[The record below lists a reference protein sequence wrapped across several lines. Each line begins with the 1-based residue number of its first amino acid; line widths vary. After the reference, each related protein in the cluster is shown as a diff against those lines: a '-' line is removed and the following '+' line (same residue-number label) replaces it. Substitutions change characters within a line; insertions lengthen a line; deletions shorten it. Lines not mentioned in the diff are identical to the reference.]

1 MTVSSPDNRPGSS
14 PVRKTATDAQQRGFF
29 ASIIGGISAAF
40 LYVVDSAI
48 PREMREGD
56 PDILRRARIILSFAI
71 VLFLLGLET
80 AFFFYHMAQTQD
92 TKVVL
97 GALSLSFFM
106 IFLIPLVFRLWG
118 SLIVGANLILG
129 GAYIAMVTILALS
142 GGIDAQLLHWL
153 GLLPMLAAL
162 MGARGSA
169 WVWLAICGLTVLTFV
184 LLDYMGIKTAR
195 DVVFSGFEG
204 PALWIQRSVNAGS
217 WIGILIAVA
226 LLFESHKD
234 KQTHQLAS
242 QNAELES
249 QMRKRQKAEKRSQ
262 YLAYYDELTGLP
274 NRHFFLEQ
282 AAAAIELSGRQGGKV
297 ALLFLDLDQFK
308 EVNDLHGHAL
318 GDELLGQMAERL
330 QGCVRGSDSVS
341 HQGVHEVGSIARLG
355 GDEFTILLNGIHSP
369 RDAATV
375 AERILD
381 SLNRPFT
388 LGDLQ
393 LYIGTSI
400 GIAISSDGELAAG
413 DLLRNADLAMYQ
425 AKNAGKNNFKF
436 HDESMN
442 EEILF
447 RTATTDAL
455 RKALERDELEL
466 HFQPIVDGLSQEV
479 LGVEGLVRWNRDGRG
494 YVSTEDIVRVA
505 EETGLIVPLGNW
517 VIDRACRQYRAWR
530 LAGVNLK
537 RVSINVSGEQFRH
550 GGLVAAL
557 DDALQKYGID
567 SDSLEVEITEGAMM
581 ADEEKAL
588 SILEAIKELGVC
600 IALDDFGTGYSS
612 LSYIHRFPVDTIKID
627 RGFIADV
634 ARDHTSQ
641 AITISVITLAHQLG
655 MRVVAEGVENVLQEQ
670 FLLNNG
676 CDEMQGYLYNMP
688 LTADEVETM
697 LAPVFVQ

>member
-1 MTVSSPDNRPGSS
+1 
-14 PVRKTATDAQQRGFF
+14 
-29 ASIIGGISAAF
+29 
-40 LYVVDSAI
+40 
-48 PREMREGD
+48 
-56 PDILRRARIILSFAI
+56 
-71 VLFLLGLET
+71 
-80 AFFFYHMAQTQD
+80 
-92 TKVVL
+92 
-97 GALSLSFFM
+97 
-106 IFLIPLVFRLWG
+106 
-118 SLIVGANLILG
+118 
-129 GAYIAMVTILALS
+129 
-142 GGIDAQLLHWL
+142 
-153 GLLPMLAAL
+153 
-162 MGARGSA
+162 
-169 WVWLAICGLTVLTFV
+169 
-184 LLDYMGIKTAR
+184 
-195 DVVFSGFEG
+195 
-204 PALWIQRSVNAGS
+204 
-217 WIGILIAVA
+217 
-226 LLFESHKD
+226 
-234 KQTHQLAS
+234 
-242 QNAELES
+242 
-249 QMRKRQKAEKRSQ
+249 
-262 YLAYYDELTGLP
+262 
-274 NRHFFLEQ
+274 
-282 AAAAIELSGRQGGKV
+282 
-297 ALLFLDLDQFK
+297 
-308 EVNDLHGHAL
+308 
-318 GDELLGQMAERL
+318 
-330 QGCVRGSDSVS
+330 
-341 HQGVHEVGSIARLG
+341 
-355 GDEFTILLNGIHSP
+355 
-369 RDAATV
+369 
-375 AERILD
+375 
-381 SLNRPFT
+381 
-388 LGDLQ
+388 
-393 LYIGTSI
+393 
-400 GIAISSDGELAAG
+400 
-413 DLLRNADLAMYQ
+413 
-425 AKNAGKNNFKF
+425 
-436 HDESMN
+436 MN

-494 YVSTEDIVRVA
+494 YVSTEDIVGVA